1 MAGWQRRFV
10 GAWLAPIALALT
22 LACRAPVSSLAQPA
36 QPQAGPPIVPVSVTP
51 VVRRDVPVLL
61 RGLGTVA
68 ASQSVQLRSRVDG
81 TLMRVPVTEG
91 QDVKQGDLLAVIDPR
106 PYQAILDAA
115 SAKKR
120 QDEAQLGAAKADL
133 ARYSMLAAK
142 EVASKQKLEI
152 TTALVG
158 QLTAT
163 LAADDAQIDAAKL
176 NLAFCYI
183 TAPFDGRVGLRM
195 VDPGNFVRAAEV
207 AAVLPLAQIRPISVT
222 FTVPQDNLPAIQRAM
237 AEGKAPV
244 IAYTG
249 DDKSELDRGT
259 LLTIDNAIDPATGTI
274 RLKASFPNERYQL
287 WPGQFVNARVLVGTN
302 QGVLTV
308 PSAAVRHGQ
317 DRLYVYVIKPDQT
330 VARLD
335 VEVARDDGTVAV
347 VSKGLEEG
355 QLAVTDG
362 HSRLQNGSRVS
373 IVSGAPK
380 TAANPPRPGG

>member
-1 MAGWQRRFV
+1 MAGWRRRFV

-163 LAADDAQIDAAKL
+163 LAAD
-176 NLAFCYI
+176 
-183 TAPFDGRVGLRM
+183 
-195 VDPGNFVRAAEV
+195 
-207 AAVLPLAQIRPISVT
+207 
-222 FTVPQDNLPAIQRAM
+222 
-237 AEGKAPV
+237 
-244 IAYTG
+244 
-249 DDKSELDRGT
+249 
-259 LLTIDNAIDPATGTI
+259 
-274 RLKASFPNERYQL
+274 
-287 WPGQFVNARVLVGTN
+287 
-302 QGVLTV
+302 
-308 PSAAVRHGQ
+308 
-317 DRLYVYVIKPDQT
+317 
-330 VARLD
+330 
-335 VEVARDDGTVAV
+335 
-347 VSKGLEEG
+347 
-355 QLAVTDG
+355 
-362 HSRLQNGSRVS
+362 
-373 IVSGAPK
+373 
-380 TAANPPRPGG
+380 